1 MDNAVKITKW
11 GNSLGIR
18 IPAPVLRKAKLE
30 LNDFVYI
37 DTDRSGRILIDKKPA
52 LKKGTLE
59 YLFKDYSGEQFN
71 TGLVDL
77 GDPVGEEK
85 W

>member
-18 IPAPVLRKAKLE
+18 IPASVLREAGLE
-30 LNDFVYI
+30 MNDFVYVEA
-37 DTDRSGRILIDKKPA
+37 DRAGRILINKKPA
-52 LKKGTLE
+52 PKKGSLE
-59 YLFKDYSGEQFN
+59 YLFKDYSGERFD
-71 TGLVDL
+71 TELTDL
-77 GDPVGEEK
+77 GESVGEEK